1 MPPPE
6 LGIGRLDSQK
16 AFDQQ
21 SAAHINAVPQ
31 LYHPARPSLNA
42 PYGVMMSPKT
52 QQAHAQMEN
61 PKYQAY
67 ENSGVIRGHSY
78 FPGNDNAAFNSE
90 HISLEQARYL

>member
-1 MPPPE
+1 
-6 LGIGRLDSQK
+6 
-16 AFDQQ
+16 
-21 SAAHINAVPQ
+21 
-31 LYHPARPSLNA
+31 
-42 PYGVMMSPKT
+42 MMSPKT